1 MLRRTTGQWL
11 TDAGTFV
18 LPSLVGAAIY
28 LPNGLLMPSRLVIL
42 ALTATA
48 AWRFL
53 RRPARNPVLAGVVAR
68 FRDHPVLARTRQM
81 ALSWA
86 REAVAALEGL
96 EEATLAGTRERLAG
110 DGIQAQGVQCALAE
124 AGERARVVRDA
135 MEQFAHL
142 LVDRAA

>member
-11 TDAGTFV
+11 TDAGVFI

-53 RRPARNPVLAGVVAR
+53 RRPARNPVLAGVVAVSAVFLVFGLLGAVR
-68 FRDHPVLARTRQM
+68 FPEACSWRTGRS
-81 ALSWA
+81 LDS
-86 REAVAALEGL
+86 R
-96 EEATLAGTRERLAG
+96 R
-110 DGIQAQGVQCALAE
+110 
-124 AGERARVVRDA
+124 
-135 MEQFAHL
+135 
-142 LVDRAA
+142 

>member
-1 MLRRTTGQWL
+1 MVGVGLSRADAAGQ
-11 TDAGTFV
+11 
-18 LPSLVGAAIY
+18 S
-28 LPNGLLMPSRLVIL
+28 IL
-42 ALTATA
+42 SALSTMD
-48 AWRFL
+48 L
-53 RRPARNPVLAGVVAR
+53 CDDVVLAGVVAR
-68 FRDHPVLARTRQM
+68 LREHPVLARTRQM

-110 DGIQAQGVQCALAE
+110 DGIQAQGAQSALAE